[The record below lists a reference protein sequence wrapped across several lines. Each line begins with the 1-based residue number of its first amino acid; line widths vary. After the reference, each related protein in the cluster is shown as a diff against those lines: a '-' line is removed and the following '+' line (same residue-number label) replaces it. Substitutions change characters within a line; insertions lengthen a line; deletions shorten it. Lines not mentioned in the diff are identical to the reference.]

1 MSAAYRT
8 ALTIAG
14 SDPSGGAGIQADL
27 KTFSALQCYGMAA
40 LTSLTAQ
47 NTQGVQD
54 VRELPADF
62 IGGQLQSLF
71 ADIEVHALK
80 TGLLAS
86 PEAIGAVAAALQDC
100 TAPAVVDPVM
110 VAKSGDR
117 LLTDAAIEALAAQ
130 LLPRATLVTP
140 NRLEAELLLG
150 RALDSPESVAKGA
163 RELLR
168 WGPQAVLLKGG
179 RSSGP
184 ESADCLV
191 VGSGEPLWLSGERIQ
206 TANTHGSGCTLSAAV
221 TAGLARGQSLEGAV
235 RQAKTY
241 MNGAIRAGAAQ
252 SLGSGRGPVHHFYHW
267 WDDPK
272 EAP

>member
-62 IGGQLQSLF
+62 IGGQLQSLS
-71 ADIEVHALK
+71 ADIAVHALK

-184 ESADCLV
+184 ESADCLA

-241 MNGAIRAGAAQ
+241 MNGAIRAGAAR
-252 SLGSGRGPVHHFYHW
+252 SLGGGRGPVHHFYHW